1 MKYDRI
7 FERNKLESSV
17 DFLKNRSGSHSD
29 RFFSGNILRPE
40 DHEAE
45 AGSQSSTGRD
55 PYSSAGTSS
64 YSGWIFSA
72 TDLQPEKALRKLS
85 FDIKIVQTWKGC
97 VVAAAVIAFPL
108 MYRNARAAFEQVD
121 INLIHAGQTL
131 GMSDSRIFWRKY
143 LAVCVNDTKF
153 RP

>member
-29 RFFSGNILRPE
+29 RFFSGNILCPK

-55 PYSSAGTSS
+55 FLTLPLVLPPTVAG
-64 YSGWIFSA
+64 F
-72 TDLQPEKALRKLS
+72 
-85 FDIKIVQTWKGC
+85 F
-97 VVAAAVIAFPL
+97 
-108 MYRNARAAFEQVD
+108 
-121 INLIHAGQTL
+121 
-131 GMSDSRIFWRKY
+131 
-143 LAVCVNDTKF
+143 LAI
-153 RP
+153 

>member
-29 RFFSGNILRPE
+29 RFFSGNIMRPE

-85 FDIKIVQTWKGC
+85 SG
-97 VVAAAVIAFPL
+97 
-108 MYRNARAAFEQVD
+108 
-121 INLIHAGQTL
+121 
-131 GMSDSRIFWRKY
+131 
-143 LAVCVNDTKF
+143 
-153 RP
+153 

>member
-72 TDLQPEKALRKLS
+72 TDLQSETALRKLS
-85 FDIKIVQTWKGC
+85 SGYF
-97 VVAAAVIAFPL
+97 
-108 MYRNARAAFEQVD
+108 
-121 INLIHAGQTL
+121 
-131 GMSDSRIFWRKY
+131 
-143 LAVCVNDTKF
+143 
-153 RP
+153 